1 MTGAELRRAR
11 ELLII
16 SEASCAAM
24 LGWSATNVSGAFA
37 ASDIISAE
45 TIGGTI
51 ANNSLNIAA
60 EKILRPFLNSQGI
73 RP

>member
-24 LGWSATNVSGAFA
+24 LGWSASNVSGVFA
-37 ASDIISAE
+37 ASDIIGAE
-45 TIGGTI
+45 GSGTI
-51 ANNSLNIAA
+51 ANSALNVAC

>member
-37 ASDIISAE
+37 ASDIITAE
-45 TIGGTI
+45 GNSNTI
-51 ANNSLNIAA
+51 ANVSLNAAA
-60 EKILRPFLNSQGI
+60 ERFVRPFLNSYGI
-73 RP
+73 R